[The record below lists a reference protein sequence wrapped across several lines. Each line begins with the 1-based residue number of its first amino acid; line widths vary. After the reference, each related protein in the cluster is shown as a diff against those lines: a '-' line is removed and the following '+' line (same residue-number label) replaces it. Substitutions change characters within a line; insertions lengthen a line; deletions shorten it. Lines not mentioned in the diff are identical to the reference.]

1 MKLLEVGCK
10 CREIVNNTNGV
21 FMSYKINEIPISE
34 RPRERALEYGVS
46 ILSDAQLLAI
56 LLKTGYK
63 NRDVLELSMDFLSRY
78 SIAELKNVSF
88 YDLIAMKGIGEAK
101 ALEIL
106 SAIELGRRIFLR
118 KKDLLSKYINAKEI
132 WEGSRYL
139 FFNLKQEYFYCL
151 YFNHRQELL
160 ERKLLFMGTINKS
173 VIHPREVFKEAY
185 RLSASSIICMHNHP
199 SGDVMPSKE
208 DILLTDHLVKTGHIQ
223 GIPVLDH
230 IIIGEDAYYSF
241 YEHHNI
247 LNL

>member
-1 MKLLEVGCK
+1 
-10 CREIVNNTNGV
+10 
-21 FMSYKINEIPISE
+21 MSYKVREIPVSE

-46 ILSDAQLLAI
+46 VLSDAQLLSV

-63 NRDVLELSMDFLSRY
+63 NRDVLELSMDLLAQY
-78 SIAELKNVSF
+78 SIIDLKNTSF
-88 YDLIAMKGIGEAK
+88 YDLISIKGIGQAK

-106 SAIELGRRIFLR
+106 AAIELGRRIFLR
-118 KKDLLSKYINAKEI
+118 KKDLLTKFINAKEI
-132 WEGSRYL
+132 WEDSKYL
-139 FFNLKQEYFYCL
+139 FFDLKQEYFYCF

-185 RLSASSIICMHNHP
+185 RLSASSIVCMHNHP
-199 SGDVMPSKE
+199 SGDVTPSKE
-208 DILLTDHLVKTGHIQ
+208 DVLLTDHLVKTGYIQ
-223 GIPVLDH
+223 GIPVIDH
-230 IIIGEDAYYSF
+230 IIVGEEEYYSF